1 MIRVW
6 TCPSLSRLTVVCAAL
21 ALCAGAATAGEG
33 LGKSR
38 PRADRCVA
46 MYGPGFVAVEGTEA
60 CIRIGGHIRVESG
73 VSRHSRGGA
82 APAWTSGGSSLG
94 RGVSTSAAG
103 ELDARAETGIG
114 TVRGVLRLRGGHAS
128 MPDPFR

>member
-6 TCPSLSRLTVVCAAL
+6 TCESLSRLAALCAAL
-21 ALCAGAATAGEG
+21 AACVGVAEAGEG
-33 LGKSR
+33 LGKAR
-38 PRADRCVA
+38 PRVDRCVA

-60 CIRIGGHIRVESG
+60 CIKIGGHIRVDAG
-73 VSRHSRGGA
+73 VSRQSRSA
-82 APAWTSGGSSLG
+82 APAWVGAGALG
-94 RGVSTSAAG
+94 RGVSTSAGA
-103 ELDARAETGIG
+103 EIDTRAETGIG